1 MGAFLLSTEVIN
13 IAILFSQVKVQSA
26 DQSETFLI
34 SGIPKEYEDLTE
46 SVQLEWFLQDIDSD
60 ETVQVH
66 ADAYLYGE
74 GEVVNATHAEL
85 CYFLD
90 RIRLNPNFLES
101 RCQSAGSSDFL
112 RLESRRIVRTAARI
126 MNTAK
131 MQNRHPRGC
140 RYTVTNW
147 NLPTSQ
153 LFDFVGNHSHG
164 FFVGVNFNRFECVI
178 QRYSCYTSFNYILNT
193 NAAFHILS

>member
-1 MGAFLLSTEVIN
+1 MGAFLLSTEVIK

-34 SGIPKEYEDLTE
+34 SGIPKEYDDLTE

-90 RIRLNPNFLES
+90 RIRLNPNFLDS
-101 RCQSAGSSDFL
+101 RCQSAGSSDFSFDWSPNEL
-112 RLESRRIVRTAARI
+112 FG
-126 MNTAK
+126 
-131 MQNRHPRGC
+131 Q
-140 RYTVTNW
+140 
-147 NLPTSQ
+147 Q
-153 LFDFVGNHSHG
+153 LG
-164 FFVGVNFNRFECVI
+164 
-178 QRYSCYTSFNYILNT
+178 T
-193 NAAFHILS
+193 

>member
-1 MGAFLLSTEVIN
+1 MFSGASPLFSFSEEKFKKYIAQIITIRVVYFRSTKILEVIP

-60 ETVQVH
+60 ETVHVH
-66 ADAYLYGE
+66 ADGFLYGE
-74 GEVVNATHAEL
+74 GEVVKATHAEL

-101 RCQSAGSSDFL
+101 RCQSAGSSDFSFAWSPD
-112 RLESRRIVRTAARI
+112 E
-126 MNTAK
+126 
-131 MQNRHPRGC
+131 
-140 RYTVTNW
+140 
-147 NLPTSQ
+147 
-153 LFDFVGNHSHG
+153 LFGQQFGS
-164 FFVGVNFNRFECVI
+164 
-178 QRYSCYTSFNYILNT
+178 
-193 NAAFHILS
+193 